1 MTQPSSNG
9 NAATYRANLYINGVE
24 IAETAAPRVDV
35 LNPATEETLGSC
47 PTAGAQEVESAVV
60 SAVRGFEVWRH
71 VTPWDRSLVLR
82 RVAHLLRERIDALA
96 VTVTLEIGKTLPESR
111 AEVTACAE
119 YFDWAAE
126 EVRRI
131 CGFSQTGRTPG
142 SHFEVSFSPSGV
154 VLALTAW
161 NFPLILASR
170 KLSMALA
177 AGCSVILRPAEEA
190 PSCVAALVRCLH
202 DAGVPAG
209 GVNLLIG
216 SPESIVTPLMA
227 NPAIRKVTFTGSTR
241 VGQVLVAQSAQT
253 VKRLTLEL
261 GGHAPFIV
269 LEDADVEKAA
279 IAAVAARMRCAGQ
292 VCTAPSRF
300 YVHERIELQFTARMV
315 ELAGAIKVGDGLDAA
330 TRMGPLATARQLM
343 RAERL
348 VDDARVKGARIACGG
363 KRALPLRKGFFF
375 EPTVLTELA
384 PDSAILNEEPFTP
397 IAAVVRVDSAE
408 EAVQRANETEFGL
421 AAYVF
426 GRSTHAL
433 QQVTEVLRA
442 GVIGVNGVT
451 VALPEGPFG
460 GVKQS
465 GYGREGGVGG
475 VHEFL
480 DPKFVH
486 RMPA

>member
-1 MTQPSSNG
+1 VYS
-9 NAATYRANLYINGVE
+9 ANLYIDGLE
-24 IAETAAPRVDV
+24 IAETRAPRLEIV
-35 LNPATEETLGSC
+35 NPATEEALGTC
-47 PTAGAQEVESAVV
+47 PTAGAEEVDSAVS
-60 SAVRGFEVWRH
+60 SAARGFQEWRR
-71 VTPWDRSLVLR
+71 TSPWDRALFLR
-82 RVAHLLRERIDALA
+82 RVASLLRERIEALA
-96 VTVTLEIGKTLPESR
+96 TTVTLEIGKTVAESR

-131 CGFSQTGRTPG
+131 ASYSRVGRTPG
-142 SHFEVSFSPSGV
+142 SRFEVSYVPSGV

-177 AGCSVILRPAEEA
+177 AGCTVILRPAEEA

-202 DAGVPAG
+202 DAGLPPG
-209 GVNLLIG
+209 GVSLLIG
-216 SPESIVTPLMA
+216 PPEGIVGPLMA
-227 NPAIRKVTFTGSTR
+227 NPVIRQVTFTGSTR
-241 VGQVLVAQSAQT
+241 VGQMLIAQSAQT

-269 LEDADVEKAA
+269 LEDANVEKAA
-279 IAAVAARMRCAGQ
+279 AAAMAARMRCAGQ

-300 YVHERIELQFTARMV
+300 FVHESIESKFTARMV
-315 ELAGAIKVGDGLDAA
+315 ELASALKVGNGLDAA
-330 TRMGPLATARQLM
+330 THMGPLATRRQLM

-348 VDDARVKGARIACGG
+348 VEDARAKGAKIACGG
-363 KRALPLRKGFFF
+363 KRPGLMSKGFFF
-375 EPTVLTELA
+375 EPTVLTDVPA
-384 PDSAILNEEPFTP
+384 DSAVLHEEPFTP

-408 EAVQRANETEFGL
+408 AAAQRSNELEFGL

-426 GRSTHAL
+426 GSSAESIQRVTDAL
-433 QQVTEVLRA
+433 DA
-442 GVIGVNGVT
+442 GVICVNGVV

-465 GYGREGGVGG
+465 GYGREGGIGG

-480 DPKFVH
+480 DTKFIH
-486 RMPA
+486 RLPA

>member
-1 MTQPSSNG
+1 MER
-9 NAATYRANLYINGVE
+9 AAMYSANLYIDGLEV
-24 IAETAAPRVDV
+24 AETGAPRLDII
-35 LNPATEETLGSC
+35 NPATEEILGSC
-47 PTAGAQEVESAVV
+47 PTAGAGEVDSAVR
-60 SAVRGFEVWRH
+60 SAVRGFEVWRR
-71 VTPWDRSLVLR
+71 TSPWERSLVLR
-82 RVAHLLRERIDALA
+82 RVATLLRERIEALA
-96 VTVTLEIGKTLPESR
+96 TTVTLEIGKTLPESR

-131 CGFSQTGRTPG
+131 SSYSRMGRTPG
-142 SHFEVSFSPSGV
+142 SHFEVSFAPSGV

-177 AGCSVILRPAEEA
+177 AGCVVILRPAEEA

-202 DAGVPAG
+202 DAGLPPG
-209 GVNLLIG
+209 GVSLLIG
-216 SPESIVTPLMA
+216 PPESIVGPLMA
-227 NPAIRKVTFTGSTR
+227 NPVVRKVTFTGSTR
-241 VGQVLVAQSAQT
+241 VGQMLIAQSAQT

-279 IAAVAARMRCAGQ
+279 KAAVAARMRCAGQ

-300 YVHERIELQFTARMV
+300 FVHERIESQFTAHMV
-315 ELAGAIKVGDGLDAA
+315 ELASALRVGDGLDPA
-330 TRMGPLATARQLM
+330 TNMGPLATSRQLM

-348 VDDARVKGARIACGG
+348 VADARAKGARIACGG
-363 KRALPLRKGFFF
+363 KRPHSLGKGFFF
-375 EPTVLTELA
+375 EPTVLTGVA
-384 PDSAILNEEPFTP
+384 PDSAILQEEPFTP
-397 IAAVVRVDSAE
+397 IAAVVSVESAH
-408 EAVQRANETEFGL
+408 AAAQRSNDIEFGL

-426 GRSTHAL
+426 GRSAESI
-433 QQVTEVLRA
+433 QQVTEELDA
-442 GVIGVNGVT
+442 GVIGVNGVV

-465 GYGREGGVGG
+465 GYGREGGIGG

-480 DPKFVH
+480 DTKFIH
-486 RMPA
+486 RLPA